1 VSPAEL
7 NHFGAREEQHS
18 CRRQRDCRGDV
29 APAVEERP
37 LTEGG
42 ARSFAV
48 EHLLAAP
55 ERDLANLHAPV
66 GDDEEAA
73 TGLPFLEEGLARP
86 KAAD

>member
-1 VSPAEL
+1 M
-7 NHFGAREEQHS
+7 
-18 CRRQRDCRGDV
+18 
-29 APAVEERP
+29 
-37 LTEGG
+37 
-42 ARSFAV
+42 